1 LGLTPEEAI
10 GKQMVINEGQ
20 APITG
25 VVADFHNVSLREE
38 IEPCLIFNWYP
49 DFLWE
54 AGIQLTPGNR
64 VEALEYI
71 EKTWEEFFPESV
83 YRYQFLQDYLTKI
96 YAIEQLLLVFVKAAA
111 ILAII
116 IGCLG
121 LYGLITFNTC
131 IRTKE
136 IGIRKVLG
144 ASSKHLI
151 SIFSVEYI
159 KLIGLAFII
168 ATPISWIAM
177 NKWLDGFV
185 YRVDIGIS
193 IFLLTLFTILL
204 VAAISVGFRLWQ
216 VIGTNPVNALR
227 SE

>member
-71 EKTWEEFFPESV
+71 
-83 YRYQFLQDYLTKI
+83 
-96 YAIEQLLLVFVKAAA
+96 
-111 ILAII
+111 
-116 IGCLG
+116 
-121 LYGLITFNTC
+121 
-131 IRTKE
+131 
-136 IGIRKVLG
+136 
-144 ASSKHLI
+144 
-151 SIFSVEYI
+151 
-159 KLIGLAFII
+159 
-168 ATPISWIAM
+168 
-177 NKWLDGFV
+177 
-185 YRVDIGIS
+185 
-193 IFLLTLFTILL
+193 
-204 VAAISVGFRLWQ
+204 
-216 VIGTNPVNALR
+216 
-227 SE
+227 